1 MSELCNTQ
9 PTHFSSYD
17 GSLLLC
23 PTIPSTDEL
32 PETRRGAVTPLGTQ
46 PIVVEW
52 GFDPSVLIPKSV
64 SPTTELWCFT
74 HVSLRRLRLSDC
86 SGTSPS
92 LTTPVAPFQK
102 EASANTDA
110 ASFVPVTGG
119 SSCHSAGKCLSTK
132 AIFNPRLK
140 ALRASAL
147 EGTLEP

>member
-32 PETRRGAVTPLGTQ
+32 PETRRGAVTPPGTQ

-74 HVSLRRLRLSDC
+74 HVSGGCVFQTAVGPARPAPHLWHLSRKRLQQTQMLPLLSQ
-86 SGTSPS
+86 SPAAAHATLQENVS
-92 LTTPVAPFQK
+92 PPRPFSTP
-102 EASANTDA
+102 
-110 ASFVPVTGG
+110 G
-119 SSCHSAGKCLSTK
+119 
-132 AIFNPRLK
+132 
-140 ALRASAL
+140 
-147 EGTLEP
+147 

>member
-17 GSLLLC
+17 GSLLLR

-32 PETRRGAVTPLGTQ
+32 PETQRGAVTPPGTQ

-52 GFDPSVLIPKSV
+52 GFDPSVLIPKPV
-64 SPTTELWCFT
+64 SPTIYPREW
-74 HVSLRRLRLSDC
+74 RLRLSDC
-86 SGTSPS
+86 SGTSRS

-110 ASFVPVTGG
+110 ASFIPATGG
-119 SSCHSAGKCLSTK
+119 SPCHSAGKCLSTK
-132 AIFNPRLK
+132 AIFSPK
-140 ALRASAL
+140 M
-147 EGTLEP
+147 